1 MALSDFTF
9 CKLTILPFKKMKILL
24 LDSNHPLI
32 TEQLLAKG
40 FILEEDFTSSY
51 DEVLQK
57 INQYDGI
64 IIRSRIPLDKNF
76 LENAQN
82 LKFIARVGA
91 GMENI
96 DLETAK
102 NLGISLINSPEG
114 NRDAVAEHVVAML
127 LILMNRLFIASEEVK
142 NGIWKREE
150 NRGDELL
157 GKTFGIIGY
166 GNMGK
171 ATAKK
176 LSGFG
181 VEVIFYDILPNLED
195 EFAKQVSLEELQ
207 ERADI
212 LSLHIPLDASTEY
225 LVDENFISKMKKNFY
240 LVNTARGK
248 NVETSALVD
257 ALKSGKVKAAAL
269 DVLEYEKSSFE
280 NLDISTSLSTRNK
293 EDLQFLLESNQVIVT
308 PHIAGWTHQSK
319 EKLAQFIVD
328 KIVQQFC

>member
-1 MALSDFTF
+1 
-9 CKLTILPFKKMKILL
+9 MKILL

-32 TEQLLAKG
+32 TQQLSAKG
-40 FILEEDFTSSY
+40 FVLEEDFSSSY
-51 DEVLQK
+51 EEVLKK
-57 INQYDGI
+57 IEHYDGV
-64 IIRSRIPLDKNF
+64 IIRSRIPIDTQF
-76 LENAQN
+76 LESGKK
-82 LKFIARVGA
+82 LKFLARVGA

-96 DLETAK
+96 DSKKAQE
-102 NLGISLINSPEG
+102 LGIALINSPEG
-114 NRDAVAEHVVAML
+114 NRDAVAEHVLGML
-127 LILMNRLFIASEEVK
+127 LLLMNRLFIASSEVK

-150 NRGDELL
+150 NRGDELME
-157 GKTFGIIGY
+157 KTFGIIGY

-171 ATAKK
+171 ATAKR

-248 NVETSALVD
+248 NVKTSALVD

-280 NLDISTSLSTRNK
+280 NLDTSTSLSARNK
-293 EDLQFLLESNQVIVT
+293 EDLQFLLDSEQVIVT

>member
-1 MALSDFTF
+1 
-9 CKLTILPFKKMKILL
+9 MKILL

-212 LSLHIPLDASTEY
+212 LSLHIPLDASTKY

-248 NVETSALVD
+248 NVKTSALVD

-280 NLDISTSLSTRNK
+280 NLDTSTSLSARNK

>member
-1 MALSDFTF
+1 
-9 CKLTILPFKKMKILL
+9 MKILL

-40 FILEEDFTSSY
+40 FLLEEDFTSSY

-142 NGIWKREE
+142 NGVWKREE

-171 ATAKK
+171 ATAKR

-248 NVETSALVD
+248 NVKTSALVD

>member
-1 MALSDFTF
+1 
-9 CKLTILPFKKMKILL
+9 MKILL

-114 NRDAVAEHVVAML
+114 NRDAVAEHVVGML

-142 NGIWKREE
+142 SGVWKREE

-171 ATAKK
+171 ATAKR

-248 NVETSALVD
+248 NVKTSALVD

-280 NLDISTSLSTRNK
+280 NLDTSTSLSTRNK

>member
-1 MALSDFTF
+1 
-9 CKLTILPFKKMKILL
+9 MKILL

-96 DLETAK
+96 DLEVAK

-171 ATAKK
+171 ATAKR

-181 VEVIFYDILPNLED
+181 VEVIFYDILPDLED

-248 NVETSALVD
+248 NVKTSALVD
-257 ALKSGKVKAAAL
+257 ALKFGKVKAAAL

-280 NLDISTSLSTRNK
+280 NLDISASLSARNK

>member
-1 MALSDFTF
+1 
-9 CKLTILPFKKMKILL
+9 MKILL

-96 DLETAK
+96 DLEVAK

-142 NGIWKREE
+142 NGVWKREE

-171 ATAKK
+171 ATAKR

-181 VEVIFYDILPNLED
+181 VEVIFYDILPDLED

-248 NVETSALVD
+248 NVKTSALVD

>member
-1 MALSDFTF
+1 
-9 CKLTILPFKKMKILL
+9 MKILL

-96 DLETAK
+96 DLEAAK

-171 ATAKK
+171 ATAKR

-181 VEVIFYDILPNLED
+181 VEVIFHDILPNLED

-212 LSLHIPLDASTEY
+212 LSLHVPLDASTKY

-240 LVNTARGK
+240 LVNTARGR
-248 NVETSALVD
+248 NVKTSALVE
-257 ALKSGKVKAAAL
+257 ALKSGKVKSAAL

-280 NLDISTSLSTRNK
+280 NLDTSTSLSTRNK
-293 EDLQFLLESNQVIVT
+293 EDLQFLLQSNQVIVT

>member
-1 MALSDFTF
+1 
-9 CKLTILPFKKMKILL
+9 MKILL
-24 LDSNHPLI
+24 LDHNHPLI
-32 TEQLLAKG
+32 TEQLSAKG
-40 FILEEDFTSSY
+40 FFLEEDFTSTY
-51 DEVLQK
+51 EEILEK
-57 INQYDGI
+57 INDYEGI
-64 IIRSRIPLDKNF
+64 ILRSRLPIDKYF
-76 LENAQN
+76 LENARN

-96 DLETAK
+96 DVEVAK
-102 NLGISLINSPEG
+102 NLGIELINSPEG

-171 ATAKK
+171 ATAKR

-181 VEVIFYDILPNLED
+181 VKVIFHDILPNLED
-195 EFAKQVSLEELQ
+195 EFATQVSLEKLQ
-207 ERADI
+207 EEADI
-212 LSLHIPLDASTEY
+212 LSLHVPLTDSTRF
-225 LVDENFISKMKKNFY
+225 LVDEVFISKMKKIFY
-240 LVNTARGK
+240 FINTARGK
-248 NVETSALVD
+248 NVKTSALVE
-257 ALKSGKVKAAAL
+257 AIKTGKVLGAAL

-280 NLDISTSLSTRNK
+280 NLETENGAL
-293 EDLQFLLESNQVIVT
+293 EFLLNSEKVIVT

-328 KIVQQFC
+328 KILAKFSA